1 MWVRRKQDGCEKKTW
16 WLRNKDG
23 TEKNKFAV
31 KKRAAREKKW
41 ILRKTEKKL
50 FKIREL
56 ENSFDYFKF
65 GAFVLKNKLYK
76 N

>member
-1 MWVRRKQDGCEKKTW
+1 MALKKIN
-16 WLRNKDG
+16 LPL
-23 TEKNKFAV
+23 
-31 KKRAAREKKW
+31 KKGSERKKW

>member
-1 MWVRRKQDGCEKKTW
+1 MDSKE
-16 WLRNKDG
+16 NS
-23 TEKNKFAV
+23 
-31 KKRAAREKKW
+31 
-41 ILRKTEKKL
+41 EKKL

-65 GAFVLKNKLYK
+65 GAFVLKKKLYK